1 MGQVADI
8 DLWQAVLLAIVQG
21 LTEFLPISSSAHLI
35 LPSEILGW
43 PDQGLAFDVAV
54 HIGSLLAVVVYF
66 RQDIRQLITRWFGSF
81 VGQGVT
87 AESKMA
93 WAVIVAT
100 IPASLAGFLFDGYIE
115 ANLRSVAV
123 IAATTIGFGLLLGL
137 ADKKAFARY
146 QTVTMGVAIIIGFA
160 QAFALVPGTSRSG
173 VTMTAGLLL
182 GLSRQLAARF
192 SFLLSIPLIAVAGGL
207 KAWQLIEME
216 AAAPWGMIALATV
229 ISGITA
235 YLCIHWFLKLLD
247 KIGFMPFVIY
257 RLALGAVLIGL
268 IAAGVAS

>member
-8 DLWQAVLLAIVQG
+8 DLWQAVLLAIMQG
-21 LTEFLPISSSAHLI
+21 LTEFLPISSSAHLV
-35 LPSEILGW
+35 LPSQILGW

-54 HIGSLLAVVVYF
+54 HMGSLIAVVIYF
-66 RQDIRQLITRWFGSF
+66 RQDIRQLIVGWVGSF

-93 WAVIVAT
+93 WAIIVAT
-100 IPASLAGFLFDGYIE
+100 IPASFAGFIFDDYIE
-115 ANLRSVAV
+115 ANFRGVAV
-123 IAATTIGFGLLLGL
+123 IAATTISFGLLLGL

-146 QTVTMGVAIIIGFA
+146 QLVTMGVAIIIGLA
-160 QAFALVPGTSRSG
+160 QMLALVPGTSRSG

-192 SFLLSIPLIAVAGGL
+192 SFLLSIPLIVVAGGL
-207 KAWQLIEME
+207 KTWQLIELESTAPWAMIAI
-216 AAAPWGMIALATV
+216 AAAV
-229 ISGITA
+229 SGLTA

-257 RLALGAVLIGL
+257 RLILGIVLVGL
-268 IAAGVAS
+268 IALGITS